1 VHEKHGAFRRDGS
14 VTAWGARGDNV
25 QDIAGPAISG
35 GKRNDLIMSRDRHL
49 VTPYPGTSRHL
60 GKEKYD

>member
-1 VHEKHGAFRRDGS
+1 
-14 VTAWGARGDNV
+14 V

-35 GKRNDLIMSRDRHL
+35 SKRNDLIMSRDRHL
-49 VTPYPGTSRHL
+49 VTPYPGTSRYP